1 MVEKAEPKTFVRKV
15 APKVFKAA
23 LLVVL
28 TYLPIYFLSVFTRPL
43 QPFFPWYQPLTDIFA
58 TTFIVFV
65 IVGVFSSGTIFQ
77 YVFGVA
83 RMLVLM
89 LFFICVL
96 NGGIVTLALPTGGIT
111 VNIMLDLT
119 VVLAMLVLAC
129 LLGIAKNVIQ
139 AVDFVSG
146 KVEQKEMQF
155 VETSQKSEI

>member
-1 MVEKAEPKTFVRKV
+1 MVEKGDAKTFVRKIV
-15 APKVFKAA
+15 PRVFKAA
-23 LLVVL
+23 LFGVL
-28 TYLPIYFLSVFTRPL
+28 TYLPMYFLSAFIRPL
-43 QPFFPWYQPLTDIFA
+43 QSFFPWYEPLTNMFA
-58 TTFIVFV
+58 ATFIVLV

-96 NGGIVTLALPTGGIT
+96 NGGIVSLALPAEGGT
-111 VNIMLDLT
+111 VNVMLDLT

-139 AVDFVSG
+139 AIDFMSG
-146 KVEQKEMQF
+146 RVEQKVM
-155 VETSQKSEI
+155 